1 MGVEYPTVF
10 VMSSDSM
17 LGLSWPELTSTDSH
31 ELVEMGR
38 EVSCSMDTDTT
49 GSWVGGLTVVSAV

>member
-1 MGVEYPTVF
+1 MF
-10 VMSSDSM
+10 VMSPDST

-31 ELVEMGR
+31 EPVETGGD
-38 EVSCSMDTDTT
+38 VSCSMDTDTT

>member
-10 VMSSDSM
+10 VMSPDSM
-17 LGLSWPELTSTDSH
+17 LGLSWPELMSIDSH
-31 ELVEMGR
+31 EPVETGG

-49 GSWVGGLTVVSAV
+49 GSWVSGLTVVSAV